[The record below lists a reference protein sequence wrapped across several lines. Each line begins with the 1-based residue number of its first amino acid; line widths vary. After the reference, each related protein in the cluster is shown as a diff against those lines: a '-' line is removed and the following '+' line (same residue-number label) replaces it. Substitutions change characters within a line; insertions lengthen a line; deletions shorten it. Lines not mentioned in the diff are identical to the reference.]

1 MPKMSPFERAVCR
14 SGPWRAAAGRFVLP
28 WALQGVQPEGDVLEL
43 GAGSGAMAAEV
54 LRLHPSVRMTVT
66 DVDPVMVDTARR
78 RLEPFGD
85 RAGARVADATALPFG
100 DGSFDLVLAWVM
112 LHHTVGWETA
122 LAEAVRVLR
131 PGGSLVGYDLLENAA
146 LRALHRGDR
155 THRFL
160 RVAGL
165 RETAIRLPVSQVVLT
180 SGFGG
185 IVVRFVL
192 TKG

>member
-1 MPKMSPFERAVCR
+1 MPTMSPFERAVCR

-54 LRLHPSVRMTVT
+54 LRRHPSVRMTVT

-85 RAGARVADATALPFG
+85 RADARVADATALPFD
-100 DGSFDLVLAWVM
+100 DGRFDLALACVM

-160 RVAGL
+160 GVAGL

-185 IVVRFVL
+185 IVVRFIL

>member
-54 LRLHPSVRMTVT
+54 LRRHPSVRMTVT

-85 RAGARVADATALPFG
+85 RADARVADATALPFD

-185 IVVRFVL
+185 IVVRFIL